1 MLCLLPFFP
10 PWTHLNSSDTLHPL
24 PPSLPPLQ
32 IYHHSLTSVLD
43 GTLRTFAPNEQAAVL
58 ERLGVRLL
66 KASPEDRG
74 WEIFSLD
81 YKVSVSFSFFLYLA
95 FCATAKAQ
103 STSLR
108 FLIVNPPPPPSSYF
122 YRILNLTPLFFPGK
136 LPLSPLLPPPLP
148 PLPRWMLL

>member
-24 PPSLPPLQ
+24 PPSLPPPLQ

-108 FLIVNPPPPPSSYF
+108 FLIVNPPPPFELLLSHFKSHTPFFSWKIAPFSPPPTSSSPSS
-122 YRILNLTPLFFPGK
+122 
-136 LPLSPLLPPPLP
+136 
-148 PLPRWMLL
+148 